1 MLSPVRDNLGQG
13 YIESLGFT
21 CRFSHPWGQPG
32 LGGQYL
38 ALQHVPK
45 DQTSTRTSGGF
56 SGLHIKSQTQLR
68 ASDSIVGEMEAEG
81 FPGFLNSQ
89 SC

>member
-56 SGLHIKSQTQLR
+56 SGLHIKSQTQLCVPLIPLLGR
-68 ASDSIVGEMEAEG
+68 WRQKDSRG
-81 FPGFLNSQ
+81 F
-89 SC
+89 